1 MINFTD
7 IIKGKFLEEFSA
19 ISVQEMLVAIALSF
33 ALSLFIV
40 FIYRITYAGVSFS
53 PSFAGC
59 LIMISMVTTVVI
71 LVITSNVVLSL
82 GMVGA
87 LSIVRFRTAVKDAR
101 DTAFLFWAIATG
113 IICGAGYVTMS
124 VLSALLLGLLF
135 VLVHAFGTKQKSD
148 SYMVVAHFEDGAE
161 VEEKLSALPGYRMKN
176 KTMSGAATQIVV
188 EVRLDDAGMA
198 VLEQLRQCALTE
210 RHARALL
217 KLPTD
222 VQKLKTIQLIVRQGL
237 SVAKTEQY
245 IESLLAQKQPKV
257 PRANVGA
264 FLNNLN
270 QSLARIQLSG
280 IPAVSERRETDSQIV
295 LTITIP
301 K

>member
-113 IICGAGYVTMS
+113 IICGAEYVTIS

-135 VLVHAFGTKQKSD
+135 VLVHAFGTRQKSD
-148 SYMVVAHFEDGAE
+148 SYMVVAHFEDSAE

-176 KTMSGAATQIVV
+176 KTMSGAATQIVA

-198 VLEQLRQCALTE
+198 VLEQLR
-210 RHARALL
+210 
-217 KLPTD
+217 KSP
-222 VQKLKTIQLIVRQGL
+222 
-237 SVAKTEQY
+237 SVKE
-245 IESLLAQKQPKV
+245 ISV
-257 PRANVGA
+257 M
-264 FLNNLN
+264 
-270 QSLARIQLSG
+270 
-280 IPAVSERRETDSQIV
+280 DSMAGSV
-295 LTITIP
+295 L
-301 K
+301 